1 MIDAQQSQHLY
12 FIPSRPLFLSKEVID
27 RLGRSFLKVIT
38 FQESPDKKGEPWYD
52 EAMANAER
60 DLAEDAEWKRIQ
72 ENTFTRYR
80 VILKVGLLNL

>member
-1 MIDAQQSQHLY
+1 MIDARQSQHLH

-27 RLGRSFLKVIT
+27 RQTLSKRFSLKVIT

-72 ENTFTRYR
+72 ENTFTR
-80 VILKVGLLNL
+80 

>member
-1 MIDAQQSQHLY
+1 M
-12 FIPSRPLFLSKEVID
+12 
-27 RLGRSFLKVIT
+27 IT

-80 VILKVGLLNL
+80 VILKVGLHNL

>member
-1 MIDAQQSQHLY
+1 M
-12 FIPSRPLFLSKEVID
+12 
-27 RLGRSFLKVIT
+27 IT

-72 ENTFTRYR
+72 ENTFTRYFSPD
-80 VILKVGLLNL
+80 ISDYYFQ